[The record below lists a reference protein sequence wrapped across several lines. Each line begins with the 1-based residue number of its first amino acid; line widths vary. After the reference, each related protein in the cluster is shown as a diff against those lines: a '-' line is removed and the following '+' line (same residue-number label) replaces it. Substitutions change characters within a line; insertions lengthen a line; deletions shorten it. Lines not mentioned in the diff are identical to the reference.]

1 MGGRE
6 RDGGRTEGWWGR
18 ERDGG
23 RTEGWWVAERGV
35 EVGRRGG
42 GGERGEVGMRGGGWE
57 RGGW

>member
-23 RTEGWWVAERGV
+23 RTEGWWVAERGM

-42 GGERGEVGMRGGGWE
+42 GGERGEVGMRGVGWE
-57 RGGW
+57 RGGR